1 LVEKVVAIIPAKNE
15 EKNIGWVVEETK
27 KYVDNIVVI
36 DDGSTDMTHI
46 RAREKMGSSDHLIT
60 HPTNYGK
67 GRSVETAAIFL
78 DSFFNLDDNDIV
90 VMIDSDRQHL
100 PSEIPRLLKKLRDEN
115 LDMVLA
121 NRDVKSYPLFKRIGN
136 KILSI
141 MTSLAAGKWFKDSET
156 GFRCIRYNKL
166 VNLFKYINPK
176 GFQLEAEMNVA
187 SGLFGY
193 KIGFIDVGAT
203 HYRHSQTIKSG
214 FKNGWSIIKTW
225 IKLKIKWLR
234 W

>member
-1 LVEKVVAIIPAKNE
+1 LVEKVIAIIPAKNE

-27 KYVDNIVVI
+27 KYVDYVVVV

-46 RAREKMGSSDHLIT
+46 KAREKMGEKDHLIT

-67 GRSVETAAIFL
+67 GRSVETATIFL
-78 DSFFNLDDNDIV
+78 DSFFNLDGEDIIV
-90 VMIDSDRQHL
+90 LIDADGQHKPSD
-100 PSEIPRLLKKLRDEN
+100 IPRLLKKMCDEG
-115 LDMVLA
+115 LDMCLA
-121 NRDVKSYPLFKRIGN
+121 NRDVSIYPFMKRIGN
-136 KILSI
+136 KGLSI
-141 MTSLAAGKWFKDSET
+141 MTTLAAGKWFKDSET
-156 GFRCIRYNKL
+156 GFRCIRYSKL

-193 KIGFIDVGAT
+193 KIGFVDIDAT

-214 FKNGWSIIKTW
+214 FKNGWAIIKTW
-225 IKLKIKWLR
+225 IKLKINWV
-234 W
+234 